1 MPQMPDPRTNRSLRP
16 PVFHIL
22 LALAGRDLHGLGI
35 AAEVEHATAG
45 AVELGPGTLYRTLHE
60 MTEAGLVREVDA
72 PKQATDPRRKY
83 YRITPQGRQRV
94 ASEAE
99 RLERLVHLAR
109 ERRLLPKRA

>member
-1 MPQMPDPRTNRSLRP
+1 MAERSDDSALRR

-35 AAEVEHATAG
+35 AAEVEKATQG
-45 AVELGPGTLYRTLHE
+45 AVELGAGTLYRSLHE
-60 MTEAGLVREVDA
+60 MAEAGLIREVPA
-72 PKQATDPRRKY
+72 PEEAPDPRRKY
-83 YRITPQGRQRV
+83 YRITPTGRERV

-99 RLERLVHLAR
+99 RMEEIVRLAR

>member
-1 MPQMPDPRTNRSLRP
+1 MPNDRDASLRT

-35 AAEVEHATAG
+35 AAEVEDATDG
-45 AVELGPGTLYRTLHE
+45 TVELGPGTLYRSLHE
-60 MTEAGLVREVDA
+60 MVAAGLIREVDA
-72 PKQATDPRRKY
+72 PGEAADPRRKY
-83 YRITPQGRQRV
+83 YRITPSGRERV

-99 RLERLVHLAR
+99 RLERIVHLAR